1 MKKST
6 GEIEVTERA
15 ALAARFVNSTNSH
28 IFLTG
33 KAGTGKTTFLRELSR
48 STHKRHVI
56 VAPTGIAAL
65 NASGVTIHSQFLL
78 PFGTFIPGRDFPEG
92 IEDGMNFYTEHI
104 LARKHPLNAKR
115 REVLRNIDLLII
127 DEVSMLRADLLDA
140 IDYRMRS
147 IKRNYQQRFGGVQV
161 LMIGDLYQLP
171 PVVKDHEWNVMS
183 QYYRS
188 PHFFESVGLREN
200 GFVYIELDKIF
211 RQQNSDFISI
221 LNNLRNN
228 ITTQADIDRLNQHY
242 EENAKAEEG
251 TITITTHNNAADK
264 LNREALDRLNGK
276 SSYFQAEVDKDFP
289 DRIFPVAESLELK
302 EGAQIMFV
310 KNDSQ
315 EGKYFNGKI
324 AKVIS
329 IEDEEIEVEFSDD
342 SGTYLLRKEE
352 WENKKYFV
360 DEKTKD
366 NIEEVI
372 GTFRQYPVK
381 LAWAITVHK
390 SQGLTFDKA
399 VIDVGRAFAPGQ
411 VYVALSRLTGLDG
424 LTLKTKIQPGVISS
438 DTQVK
443 AFTDGQELQDRL
455 PTVLHEKQ
463 AVYLKSMLH
472 NAFGFDDI
480 LKQIDHIFQ
489 KNDPSQFEDE
499 EMRSALDHLR
509 DKVSSEQVNM
519 EKFRVQLDHLIYI
532 NEKEKL
538 AERTVK
544 ASKYYQTFLL
554 KLLKELLVHIGE
566 VELLSKTKTYRSAL
580 SELDLLVMKKL
591 EQVEKSEYMVDCI
604 LKSKDIESQPE
615 LDKERLRSRERII
628 ESVEKYLKENPKT
641 SGLKSGRKRKKKG
654 EAKAKPGATYE
665 ETYDMVNAG
674 LSIEEISEKRGLKPS
689 TLEGHFSK
697 GVREGRIKI
706 EKVLDKSDMEVLSKF
721 FEENKG
727 IQLTGA
733 FGKLKG
739 KFSFGQLRMMQ
750 SHLAFMSEE

>member
-1 MKKST
+1 MKTSSK
-6 GEIEVTERA
+6 EIEVTERA

-33 KAGTGKTTFLRELSR
+33 KAGTGKTTFLRELSQ

-56 VAPTGIAAL
+56 LAPTGIAAL
-65 NASGVTIHSQFLL
+65 NANGVTIHSQFLL
-78 PFGTFIPGRDFPEG
+78 PFGTFIPGRDFPQG
-92 IEDGMNFYTEHI
+92 IQDGMNFYTEHI

-147 IKRNYQQRFGGVQV
+147 VKRNYQQRFGGVQV

-228 ITTQADIDRLNQHY
+228 VTTQADIDALNEHY
-242 EENAKAEEG
+242 KENAEAEEG

-264 LNREALDRLNGK
+264 LNREALDRLKGK
-276 SSYFQAEVDKDFP
+276 SSYFQAEVDQDFP
-289 DRIFPVAESLELK
+289 ERIFPVAESLELK
-302 EGAQIMFV
+302 EDAQIMFI

-329 IEDEEIEVEFSDD
+329 IDDEDVEVEFMDD
-342 SGTYLLRKEE
+342 SGTLILRREK
-352 WENKKYFV
+352 WENKKYSV
-360 DEKTKD
+360 NESSKEMVED
-366 NIEEVI
+366 VV
-372 GTFRQYPVK
+372 GTFHQFPVK

-390 SQGLTFDKA
+390 SQGLTFEKA
-399 VIDVGRAFAPGQ
+399 VIDVGKAFAPGQ
-411 VYVALSRLTGLDG
+411 VYVALSRLTGLEG
-424 LTLKTKIQPGVISS
+424 LTLKTKIQQGVISS

-443 AFTDGQELQDRL
+443 SFTEGQELQDRL
-455 PTVLHEKQ
+455 PTLLHEKQ
-463 AVYLKSMLH
+463 AVFLKSMLR

-499 EMRSALDHLR
+499 EMRSALDHLK
-509 DKVSSEQVNM
+509 DKLSLEQVNM
-519 EKFRVQLDHLIYI
+519 EKFRVQIDHLIYV
-532 NEKEKL
+532 NENDKL
-538 AERTVK
+538 ADRTVK
-544 ASKYYQTFLL
+544 AGKYYQSFLL

-591 EQVEKSEYMVDCI
+591 EQVEQSEYMVNCI
-604 LKSKDIESQPE
+604 LQSKDIEPQPK
-615 LDKERLRSRERII
+615 LDKERLRSREQII

-641 SGLKSGRKRKKKG
+641 SGLKTGRKRKAKG
-654 EAKAKPGATYE
+654 EPAAKPGATYE
-665 ETYDMVNAG
+665 ETYDLVNAG
-674 LSIEEISEKRGLKPS
+674 LSIDQISEKRGLKAS

-706 EKVLDKSDMEVLSKF
+706 DKVLAKPDMETLSKF

-750 SHLAFMSEE
+750 SHLAFMAEE

>member
-1 MKKST
+1 LKTSKQ
-6 GEIEVTERA
+6 EIEVTERA

-56 VAPTGIAAL
+56 LAPTGIAAL
-65 NASGVTIHSQFLL
+65 NANGVTIHSQFLL
-78 PFGTFIPGRDFPEG
+78 PFGTFIPGRDFPAG
-92 IEDGMNFYTEHI
+92 IQDGMNFYTEQI

-147 IKRNYQQRFGGVQV
+147 VKRNYQQRFGGVQV

-188 PHFFESVGLREN
+188 PHFFESAGLREN

-228 ITTQADIDRLNQHY
+228 VATQADIDALNQHY
-242 EENAKAEEG
+242 QENAKAEEG
-251 TITITTHNNAADK
+251 TVTITTHNNAADK
-264 LNREALDRLNGK
+264 LNREALDKLKGK
-276 SSYFQAEVDKDFP
+276 SHYFQAEVDQDFP
-289 DRIFPVAESLELK
+289 ERIFPVAESLELK
-302 EGAQIMFV
+302 EYAQIMFM

-329 IEDEEIEVEFSDD
+329 IDDEDIEVEFNDG
-342 SGTYLLRKEE
+342 SGTMILRREK
-352 WENKKYFV
+352 WENKKYSV
-360 DEKTKD
+360 NEKSKEM
-366 NIEEVI
+366 EEDVV
-372 GTFRQYPVK
+372 GTFHQFPVK

-390 SQGLTFDKA
+390 SQGLTFEKA

-411 VYVALSRLTGLDG
+411 VYVALSRLTSLDG
-424 LTLKTKIQPGVISS
+424 LILKTKIQQGVISS
-438 DTQVK
+438 DAQVK
-443 AFTDGQELQDRL
+443 VFTDAQEVQKRL
-455 PTVLHEKQ
+455 PIILHEKQ
-463 AVYLKSMLH
+463 ADFLRSTLR
-472 NAFGFDDI
+472 NSFGFDDI

-489 KNDPSQFEDE
+489 KNDPAQFEDE
-499 EMRSALDHLR
+499 EMRSALDHLK
-509 DKVSSEQVNM
+509 DKFSMEQANM
-519 EKFRVQLDHLIYI
+519 EKFRIQIEHLIYT
-532 NEKEKL
+532 NEKESL
-538 AERTVK
+538 AERAIK

-554 KLLKELLVHIGE
+554 KVLKELMIHIGE

-591 EQVEKSEYMVDCI
+591 EEVEKSEYMVDCI
-604 LKSKDIESQPE
+604 LNSKDVESQPE
-615 LDKERLRSRERII
+615 LDKERLRARERII
-628 ESVEKYLKENPKT
+628 DSVDQYLKENPKT

-654 EAKAKPGATYE
+654 EPKAETGATYE
-665 ETYDMVNAG
+665 ETYNLVNAG
-674 LSIEEISEKRGLKPS
+674 FSIDQISEKRGLKAS

-697 GVREGRIKI
+697 GLRDGRIKI
-706 EKVLDKSDMEVLSKF
+706 DKVLSKTHIETLSKF
-721 FEENKG
+721 FHDNKG

-750 SHLAFMSEE
+750 SHMAFMAEE